1 MRAQMSRAARS
12 SLRTSTAEA
21 SASRQ
26 NQSEEWGLPVVNDE
40 QRRLEE
46 LSPEESIRLLSS
58 VSLGRIVFTA
68 RALPAIRPVNH
79 LVDGDYVIIRTD
91 GNSPII
97 SELRSEPGSV
107 VAYEADTID
116 PAEHLG
122 WSVVVVGVAH
132 RVIDPDEAAR
142 YRRALRP
149 WIAGS
154 KDQVIAIQTD
164 MVTGFWLVAG
174 NAPGVSVKGTA
185 AVGRDLP

>member
-1 MRAQMSRAARS
+1 M
-12 SLRTSTAEA
+12 
-21 SASRQ
+21 
-26 NQSEEWGLPVVNDE
+26 GLSVVDE

-46 LSPEESIRLLSS
+46 LSREESIRLLSS

-79 LVDGDYVIIRTD
+79 LVDGDYIIIRTD

-97 SELRSEPGSV
+97 TELRSEPGSV

-142 YRRALRP
+142 YRRALRS
-149 WIAGS
+149 WVVGS
-154 KDQVIAIQTD
+154 KDQVIAIHTD

-174 NAPGVSVKGTA
+174 NAPGVSAEGTA
-185 AVGRDLP
+185 GVGRDLP